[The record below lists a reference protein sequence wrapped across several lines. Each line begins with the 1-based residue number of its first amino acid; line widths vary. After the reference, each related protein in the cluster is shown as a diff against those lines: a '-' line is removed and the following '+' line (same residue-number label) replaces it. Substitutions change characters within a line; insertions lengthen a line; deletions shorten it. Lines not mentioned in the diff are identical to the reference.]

1 MLFYFYAGRV
11 EYIDGGGI
19 LNKGVDRIGI
29 VSLADQLR
37 DFVIILFKLFLSSLY
52 DHRFFDFIEY
62 PEKIIR
68 FLLTIT
74 FEDSFLE
81 LLQAVFSYAP
91 VLQVLVLIQ
100 VLPVV
105 RMIQADRLGNIIFP

>member
-37 DFVIILFKLFLSSLY
+37 DFVIILFK
-52 DHRFFDFIEY
+52 
-62 PEKIIR
+62 P
-68 FLLTIT
+68 
-74 FEDSFLE
+74 
-81 LLQAVFSYAP
+81 VFP
-91 VLQVLVLIQ
+91 L
-100 VLPVV
+100 
-105 RMIQADRLGNIIFP
+105 